1 MAAFIKM
8 AELGSFDKNVGI
20 EQNKNPSSGGNGQ
33 DGPEGSKARLM
44 NINCMKV
51 PEKLNT
57 NTNINTISNANK
69 KTNANSGAK
78 LYIL

>member
-1 MAAFIKM
+1 
-8 AELGSFDKNVGI
+8 
-20 EQNKNPSSGGNGQ
+20 
-33 DGPEGSKARLM
+33 M

-69 KTNANSGAK
+69 KTNANSDAK
-78 LYIL
+78 LYILQLHYSLHYSYIDKQATNALSLAIKSKAFDY

>member
-1 MAAFIKM
+1 
-8 AELGSFDKNVGI
+8 
-20 EQNKNPSSGGNGQ
+20 
-33 DGPEGSKARLM
+33 M

-69 KTNANSGAK
+69 KTNATSDAK
-78 LYIL
+78 LYVLQLHYSLLEKQATNALSLAIKSKAFDY